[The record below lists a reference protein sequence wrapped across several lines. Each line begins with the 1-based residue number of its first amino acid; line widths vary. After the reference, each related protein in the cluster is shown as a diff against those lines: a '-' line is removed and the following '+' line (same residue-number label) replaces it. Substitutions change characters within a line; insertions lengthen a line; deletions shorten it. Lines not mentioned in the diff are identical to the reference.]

1 MSEIATITEQGAG
14 IEQSLK
20 VEQVDNQ
27 PSLIDWKAI
36 WKPLSLIAGVFLIFF
51 WLPIDNSRVTGAVIE
66 SLALAKWYAQEHVL
80 LCLVPAFFIAGAISV
95 FVSQASVIKYLGV
108 GARKILSYS
117 VASISGTILAVCSCT
132 VLPLFAGIWK
142 RGAGLGPAIAFLYS
156 GPAINVL
163 AIVLTARILGP
174 EIGLARAVGAVV
186 FSIVIGLLMH
196 LFFRKEEQSK
206 ADAALHLPEPEVE
219 RPLWQNVVYFAV
231 MVGILVSAT
240 WGEPAEPVGLWSAI
254 YSVKWLL
261 TGFFAIILGVLLVK
275 WFHVKAY
282 KVALAAA
289 VVLAL
294 AIIFPHEPL
303 IAFSA
308 GIITMVVLITST
320 RGETERWFLSTW
332 DFAKQIMPLLFAG
345 VLVAGLLLGRPGSE
359 GLIPSQWVSG
369 LVGGNSLW
377 ANLFASVVGAFMYFA
392 TLTEVPI
399 LQGLL
404 GAGMGKGPALA
415 LLLAGPALSLPNM
428 LVIRSVLGTK
438 KTITFVALVVV
449 MATISGLIFGHYF

>member
-1 MSEIATITEQGAG
+1 
-14 IEQSLK
+14 
-20 VEQVDNQ
+20 
-27 PSLIDWKAI
+27 
-36 WKPLSLIAGVFLIFF
+36 
-51 WLPIDNSRVTGAVIE
+51 
-66 SLALAKWYAQEHVL
+66 
-80 LCLVPAFFIAGAISV
+80 
-95 FVSQASVIKYLGV
+95 
-108 GARKILSYS
+108 
-117 VASISGTILAVCSCT
+117 

-174 EIGLARAVGAVV
+174 KFGLARAVGAVV

-196 LFFRKEEQSK
+196 LFFRKEEQ
-206 ADAALHLPEPEVE
+206 AQAQAALHMPDPEVE
-219 RPLWQNVVYFAV
+219 RSLWQNVLYFAA
-231 MVGILVSAT
+231 MVGVLIFAT
-240 WGEPAEPVGLWSAI
+240 WGKPEEPAGFWNAV
-254 YSVKWLL
+254 YSIKWLV
-261 TGFFAIILGVLLVK
+261 TGLFAALLGFLLII
-275 WFHVKAY
+275 WFKVKAF
-282 KVALAAA
+282 KVITAAGVVFGLAM
-289 VVLAL
+289 
-294 AIIFPHEPL
+294 IFPHEPV

-308 GIITMVVLITST
+308 GIIAVVVLTTTTS
-320 RGETERWFLSTW
+320 GETERWFLSTW

-359 GLIPSQWVSG
+359 GLIPSQWISG

-377 ANLFASVVGAFMYFA
+377 ANLFASMVGAFMYFA

-438 KTITFVALVVV
+438 RTVAFVGLVVV
-449 MATISGLIFGHYF
+449 MATFSGMVFGHFFA